1 MGFFKNFLGAILN
14 SATAIGEVTGGE
26 YNRYSV
32 NLIKDKEGKQ
42 FLKFSML
49 SKPDVLIS
57 KADVREFATLES
69 GATWVRGSGSN
80 AKRCLGNRY
89 KLVTVDGKSAI
100 INILANYTG
109 QVESLFIL

>member
-1 MGFFKNFLGAILN
+1 MGFFKKFLDAILN

-32 NLIKDKEGKQ
+32 NLTKDKDGKQ
-42 FLKFSML
+42 FLKLSML

-57 KADVREFATLES
+57 KADVREFTTLES
-69 GATWVRGSGSN
+69 GAQWVHGSGNN
-80 AKRCLGNRY
+80 AKRCVGNRY
-89 KLVTVDGKSAI
+89 KLVTVDGKGVI
-100 INILANYTG
+100 INILANHTG